1 VIKRGKRHDCFQNAG
16 RAILSESNPAL
27 RYCEGYLTVGPV
39 KAHHAWIENG
49 ETGEL
54 HEVTIPKTFSLR
66 GIKTTRPP
74 REQYVAVVRLSK
86 PEYVTECFK
95 QGIQAGI
102 GPLLDENTFE
112 LPNVAES
119 EETA

>member
-1 VIKRGKRHDCFQNAG
+1 MIKRGKRHDCFQNAG
-16 RAILSESNPAL
+16 RAILSESNLAL
-27 RYCEGYLTVGPV
+27 RYCEGYLTVGAL
-39 KAHHAWIENG
+39 KAHHAWIENV

-66 GIKTTRPP
+66 GVKATRPP

-86 PEYVTECFK
+86 PEYVTECLK

-102 GPLLDENTFE
+102 APLLDETTFE
-112 LPNVAES
+112 LQTKAAEP
-119 EETA
+119 